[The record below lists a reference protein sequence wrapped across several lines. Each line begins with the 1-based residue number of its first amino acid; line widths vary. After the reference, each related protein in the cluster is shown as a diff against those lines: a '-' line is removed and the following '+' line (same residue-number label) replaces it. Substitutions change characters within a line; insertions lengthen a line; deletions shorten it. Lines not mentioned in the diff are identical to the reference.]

1 MTYVSLKGISYVYAG
16 AKQDV
21 LSDFTL
27 TLAKGETVG
36 LLGGSGSG
44 KSTLLRLI
52 AGLENPKSGEIVI
65 NGAVMAGGGTFVQ
78 PERRGVG
85 MVFQDYALFPHMT
98 VARNIAFG
106 LRALPRAERAARTEE
121 MLELIQLQGY
131 GGRYPHELSGGQQQR
146 VAFARALAPRPQLL
160 LMDEPFSNLDA
171 ALKEDIRLDLKKLLK
186 KSGITSILVT
196 HDLADAEAICDRI
209 VSMPEKERALTFDRI
224 RGAGAV
230 AAAEPSK

>member
-1 MTYVSLKGISYVYAG
+1 MTYVSLKEIAYAYAG
-16 AKQDV
+16 AGSDV
-21 LSDFTL
+21 LSEFSL
-27 TLAKGETVG
+27 TLARGETVG

-52 AGLENPKSGEIVI
+52 AGLENPKSGEITI
-65 NGAVMAGGGTFVQ
+65 DGIVMAGGGRFVQ
-78 PERRGVG
+78 PEHRGVG

-106 LRALPRAERAARTEE
+106 LRGLSRSEQAARTEN
-121 MLELIQLQGY
+121 MLELIQLQGF

-146 VAFARALAPRPQLL
+146 VAFARALAPQPKLL

-171 ALKEDIRLDLKKLLK
+171 ALKGEIRLELKELLK
-186 KSGITSILVT
+186 KSGMTSILVT

-209 VSMPEKERALTFDRI
+209 VNMPEPVLSL
-224 RGAGAV
+224 V
-230 AAAEPSK
+230 